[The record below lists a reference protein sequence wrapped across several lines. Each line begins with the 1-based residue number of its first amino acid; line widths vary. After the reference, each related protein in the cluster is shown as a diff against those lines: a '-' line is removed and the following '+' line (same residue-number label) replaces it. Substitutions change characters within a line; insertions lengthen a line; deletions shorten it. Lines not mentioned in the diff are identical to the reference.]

1 MTVGL
6 ILLLAVSVVVFLGF
20 AHRVLDRM
28 HLNDKQALV
37 AVLLILV
44 GGFVDIPIYRGL
56 WTISLNLGGS
66 VIPVIIAI
74 YVLSRAD
81 TPSETGRG
89 IFSAVATGAALVA
102 ISKVFTFEEGR
113 TIIDSI
119 YVFGL
124 VAGAIAYL
132 LGRSRR
138 AAFVGAVLGVVLLDV
153 AHLVEV
159 IVRRIPSTVNLGGAG
174 AFDAVIIAGII
185 AVGLAEIFGE
195 TMERLQRGHIPDSKG
210 NADKVSE
217 AVSHEA
223 ETLSEESE
231 E

>member
-6 ILLLAVSVVVFLGF
+6 ILLLAVSVVIFLGL

-44 GGFVDIPIYRGL
+44 GGFVDIPIYRGVQRV
-56 WTISLNLGGS
+56 SLNLGGS
-66 VIPVIIAI
+66 VVPVLIAI
-74 YVLSRAD
+74 YVLARAD
-81 TPSETGRG
+81 SPTETRRG
-89 IFSAVATGAALVA
+89 IFSAVATGAVLVA
-102 ISKVFTFEEGR
+102 ISKLFAFEEGR

-138 AAFVGAVLGVVLLDV
+138 AAFAGAVLGVVFMDI

-159 IVRRIPSTVNLGGAG
+159 VMKRMPSTVNIGGAG
-174 AFDAVIIAGII
+174 AFDAVVIAGII

-195 TMERLQRGHIPDSKG
+195 TMERLQGGHVPDSRERADVASKAMDHDKG
-210 NADKVSE
+210 MPG
-217 AVSHEA
+217 
-223 ETLSEESE
+223 EEPDE
-231 E
+231 